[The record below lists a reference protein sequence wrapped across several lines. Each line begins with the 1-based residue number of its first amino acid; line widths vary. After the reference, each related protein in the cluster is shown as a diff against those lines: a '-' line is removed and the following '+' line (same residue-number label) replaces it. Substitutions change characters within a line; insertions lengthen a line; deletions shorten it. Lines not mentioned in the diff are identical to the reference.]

1 MTSENQTVL
10 VLDDDP
16 SIRNSLKKLLTANG
30 FNVRSHA
37 EPDHLF
43 AAGPPQGTACLLLD
57 HQLGNGVT
65 GVQVHQ
71 QMLERGWDLPT
82 IFLTAHWNVHS
93 VVSAMRAGADGFLAK
108 PFDPVELI
116 KAVEDA
122 LRRACARLRNH
133 DEIADA
139 HARMATLTVREREV
153 VGLVTT
159 GLLNK
164 EIADRLSLAIVTVKV
179 HRSRAMQK
187 LNAGN
192 PAELAKIATLA
203 AMAR

>member
-1 MTSENQTVL
+1 M
-10 VLDDDP
+10 DDDL
-16 SIRNSLKKLLTANG
+16 SIRSSLEKLLSANG
-30 FNVRSHA
+30 YKVRSHS
-37 EPDHLF
+37 EPDGLF
-43 AAGPPQGTACLLLD
+43 DAGPPQGTACLLLD

-116 KAVEDA
+116 KAVEGA
-122 LRRACARLRNH
+122 LERAGERLRNH
-133 DEIADA
+133 DQVADA
-139 HARMATLTVREREV
+139 RARMATLTQREREI
-153 VGLVTT
+153 VGLVTS

-164 EIADRLSLAIVTVKV
+164 EIADQLNLALVTVKV

-192 PAELAKIATLA
+192 PAELARIATLA
-203 AMAR
+203 AMER